1 MSQYYLYNSTNPK
14 KKYMVKFINQATN
27 KINTIHFGASSY
39 DDYTITNDNRRKAL
53 YSKRHINDNITDLNF
68 AGCWSMNLLW
78 NKKTIDASIKDME
91 KRFKI
96 TIINPM

>member
-1 MSQYYLYNSTNPK
+1 MSNYYLYKSTNPK

-27 KINTIHFGASSY
+27 KINTIHFGAYSY
-39 DDYTITNDNRRKAL
+39 DDYTITNNDERKRL

-78 NKKTIDASIKDME
+78 NKKTLEESIHDME

-96 TIINPM
+96 TIIN